1 MNAERSPRNSEAGL
15 EALRRDWERTF
26 GESMPFGFEI
36 GPEQFPMMR
45 ECIRRRSKAPLEAYI
60 ASIPAGVVY

>member
-36 GPEQFPMMR
+36 GPEQFPMIR
-45 ECIRRRSKAPLEAYI
+45 E
-60 ASIPAGVVY
+60 

>member
-1 MNAERSPRNSEAGL
+1 MAERHTWNDL
-15 EALRRDWERTF
+15 EALREPWAEVF
-26 GESMPFGFEI
+26 GEPMGFGFEI

-45 ECIRRRSKAPLEAYI
+45 ECIRTRSKAPLEAYI